1 MNAEQHPSRHHSNWR
16 LDFETQRGLI
26 IELWDACFVPLVHR
40 THFFILYKG
49 DPSDFL
55 YLEVE
60 LRRLTILKDTFSE
73 GSNVKS
79 RQAPTPAARYSF
91 LSQEHTNTH
100 SHI

>member
-1 MNAEQHPSRHHSNWR
+1 MDTGHCALRTQSNWR
-16 LDFETQRGLI
+16 LDFETQRGVI

-40 THFFILYKG
+40 AHFFLLYKG

-73 GSNVKS
+73 GSNLKV
-79 RQAPTPAARYSF
+79 RQALTPAAR
-91 LSQEHTNTH
+91 
-100 SHI
+100 